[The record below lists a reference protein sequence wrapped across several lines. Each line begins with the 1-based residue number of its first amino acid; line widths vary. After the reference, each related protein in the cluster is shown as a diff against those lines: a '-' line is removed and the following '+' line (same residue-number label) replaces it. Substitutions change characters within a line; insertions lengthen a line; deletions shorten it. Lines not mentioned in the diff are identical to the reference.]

1 MVGSAVGHQRRVDR
15 ELSVFQA
22 PRLTHNAYVLTP
34 SRKLS
39 GTNKVKSHRR
49 DSRCAEGE
57 GEVVFGR
64 ATRHHLSTTRTLGT
78 ELMIYTPPLQNR
90 QYNANRLTQREEL

>member
-49 DSRCAEGE
+49 DSRCADGD
-57 GEVVFGR
+57 GQVVFGR
-64 ATRHHLSTTRTLGT
+64 ATRHHLSTIGT
-78 ELMIYTPPLQNR
+78 GDRINDLYAVLIKPTIQCE
-90 QYNANRLTQREEL
+90 